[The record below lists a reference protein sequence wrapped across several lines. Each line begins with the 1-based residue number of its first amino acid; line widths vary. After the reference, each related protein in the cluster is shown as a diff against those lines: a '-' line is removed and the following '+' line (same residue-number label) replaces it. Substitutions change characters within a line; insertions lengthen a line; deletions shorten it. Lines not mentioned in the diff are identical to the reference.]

1 MDLPTCFNA
10 IASNR
15 HVLPCR
21 PSLIGTYTMNP
32 ELKNLF
38 DEPENAYLSTDEL
51 NALGQFVSSL
61 PDRISLYRRLRNE
74 EVNLM
79 QPVADQLQAQFSQE
93 SEETL
98 KRSLQNA
105 ILMLRYAAM
114 AMLTDD
120 DSLVTK
126 RLESWLP
133 DIVAAYETQAIEQ
146 RLYQLIRTQLSGRF
160 STREIELMTPGLD
173 AAQALIANSAPMTED
188 DAEVTGESL
197 VSLFK

>member
-1 MDLPTCFNA
+1 
-10 IASNR
+10 
-15 HVLPCR
+15 
-21 PSLIGTYTMNP
+21 MNP